1 MLHARMLRY
10 LDEVARCGSI
20 RKAAASLNV
29 ASSAINRQIIAFEQE
44 LGTPIFERLPRR
56 LRLTAA
62 GEILIAHVRQTL
74 KEFHISIE
82 RIETLKEHH
91 QAAAS
96 IATVGGLAGDLL
108 AEALAEFRLARPFS
122 RLTIDVLVAEKIV
135 EAVAAGDYDL
145 GFAFDLPSSPAV
157 TTAASLSS
165 RVGAVMLPN
174 HPLADAPLLRLGALR
189 GFPLIMPEVGVMI
202 RDQFD
207 AACNRAR
214 LTLEPVIESN
224 SFEFLKNVA
233 LRDQGIALLN
243 EIDVDHAHQRG
254 AVAFIPIAELNG
266 LTQTLSVIHRARG
279 SLAPLP
285 GFVAEWLSELL
296 RRKKA
301 SRK

>member
-1 MLHARMLRY
+1 MLRY

-20 RKAAASLNV
+20 RRAAATLNV

-74 KEFHISIE
+74 KEFHASVE

-122 RLTIDVLVAEKIV
+122 RLTIDVLLAHRIV

-145 GFAFDLPSSPAV
+145 GFAFDLPSSPSV
-157 TTAASLSS
+157 TIATSLTS
-165 RVGAVMLPN
+165 RVGAVMLPS
-174 HPLADAPLLRLGALR
+174 HPLAASSVLRLGVLR
-189 GFPLIMPEVGVMI
+189 GFPLILPKAGVMI

-207 AACNRAR
+207 AACSRAR

-254 AVAFIPIAELNG
+254 MVAFVPIAELNG
-266 LTQTLSVIHRARG
+266 LTQTLSLIHRSRG
-279 SLAPLP
+279 TLAPLP
-285 GFVAEWLSELL
+285 GFVAEWLSDLL
-296 RRKKA
+296 RRKSA
-301 SRK
+301 GRK